1 MLTPHVRSM
10 TEKQKTR
17 RRAPARRQKSTQ
29 KSTQIPS
36 GALVNLAL
44 QGGGSHGAYTWG
56 VLDALLEDGRIAFD
70 GISGTSA
77 GAMNAV
83 VLADGFV
90 RDGRDGARQS
100 LEKFWRSVSRA
111 AHSSPIRRSPMSMFF
126 GDWNLDTSPAFVAF
140 DLMSRLVSPY
150 EFNPMNVNPLR
161 DLLDENVDFDRVRH
175 ASDISLFVSATNVH
189 TGKVKVFRGGDV
201 TVDSVMA
208 SACLPHL
215 FQAVVIDDVPYWDGG
230 YAGNP
235 VLFPFHDSCSTSDL
249 LLVQTSPIARNSTP
263 SSAREI
269 LDRMNEI
276 SFNSALLQEL
286 RAIEFV
292 DRLIDKGALD
302 EEEYRRVR
310 LHRIDGGEALE
321 PLRASSKMN
330 AEWTFFVHLKN
341 LGREAAAEWLD
352 RHIDK
357 VGRESSLPIGSVFK

>member
-1 MLTPHVRSM
+1 M
-10 TEKQKTR
+10 TEKQATR
-17 RRAPARRQKSTQ
+17 RRTRPRQKKPAR
-29 KSTQIPS
+29 
-36 GALVNLAL
+36 ALVNLAL
-44 QGGGSHGAYTWG
+44 QGGGAHGAFTWG

-90 RDGRDGARQS
+90 RDGRDGARAS
-100 LEKFWRSVSRA
+100 LEKFWRAVSRA
-111 AHSSPIRRSPMSMFF
+111 AHTSPLRRSPMSVYF
-126 GDWNLDTSPAFVAF
+126 GDWNLDTSPGFMAF

-175 ASDISLFVSATNVH
+175 SGDISLFISATNVH
-189 TGKVKVFRGGDV
+189 TGKVKVFRGEDV

-208 SACLPHL
+208 SACLPHM

-230 YAGNP
+230 FAGNP
-235 VLFPFHDSCSTSDL
+235 VLFPFHNSCSTSDL
-249 LLVQTSPIARNSTP
+249 LLIQTSPIIRKSTP

-292 DRLIDKGALD
+292 DRLIDKGVLD
-302 EEEYRRVR
+302 DDRYRQVR
-310 LHRIDGGEALE
+310 LHRIDGDKGLE
-321 PLRASSKMN
+321 PLRASSKLN
-330 AEWTFFVHLKN
+330 TEWPFFVHLRD
-341 LGREAAAEWLD
+341 LGRDAAAQWLD
-352 RHIDK
+352 RHADK
-357 VGRESSLPIGSVFK
+357 VGRESSLPIASVFR

>member
-1 MLTPHVRSM
+1 M

-17 RRAPARRQKSTQ
+17 RRAKPRQRKPAGQ
-29 KSTQIPS
+29 
-36 GALVNLAL
+36 LVNLAL
-44 QGGGSHGAYTWG
+44 QGGGAHGAYTWG

-90 RDGRDGARQS
+90 RDGREGARQS
-100 LEKFWRSVSRA
+100 LETFWRAVSRA
-111 AHSSPIRRSPMSMFF
+111 AHTSPIRRSPLSVFF

-150 EFNPMNVNPLR
+150 EFNPLNVNPLR
-161 DLLDENVDFDRVRH
+161 DLLDENVDFDRVRKCG
-175 ASDISLFVSATNVH
+175 DISLFISATNVH
-189 TGKVKVFRGGDV
+189 TGKVKVFKGADV

-230 YAGNP
+230 FAGNP
-235 VLFPFHDSCSTSDL
+235 VLFPFHNSCATSDL
-249 LLVQTSPIARNSTP
+249 LLIQTSPIARKSTP

-292 DRLIDKGALD
+292 DRLIDRGVLD
-302 EEEYRRVR
+302 DDHYRSVR
-310 LHRIDGGEALE
+310 LHRIDGGDALG
-321 PLRASSKMN
+321 PLRASSKLN
-330 AEWTFFVHLKN
+330 TEWPFFVHLRD

-352 RHIDK
+352 RHADK
-357 VGRESSLPIGSVFK
+357 VGRESSLPIASVFK

>member
-1 MLTPHVRSM
+1 M

-17 RRAPARRQKSTQ
+17 RRAKPRQPKST
-29 KSTQIPS
+29 
-36 GALVNLAL
+36 GHLVNLAL
-44 QGGGSHGAYTWG
+44 QGGGAHGAYTWG

-83 VLADGFV
+83 VLADGIA

-100 LEKFWRSVSRA
+100 LETFWRAVSRA
-111 AHSSPIRRSPMSMFF
+111 AQTSPIRRSPLSVYF

-150 EFNPMNVNPLR
+150 EFNPLNVNPLH
-161 DLLDENVDFDRVRH
+161 DLLAENVDFERVRNCG
-175 ASDISLFVSATNVH
+175 AISLFISATNVH
-189 TGKVKVFRGGDV
+189 TGKVKVFRGADV

-230 YAGNP
+230 FAGNP
-235 VLFPFHDSCSTSDL
+235 VLFPFHNSCSTSDL
-249 LLVQTSPIARNSTP
+249 LLIQTSPIARESTP

-292 DRLIDKGALD
+292 DRLIDKGILD
-302 EEEYRRVR
+302 DDHYRQVR
-310 LHRIDGGEALE
+310 LHRIDGGDALA
-321 PLRASSKMN
+321 PLRASSKLN
-330 AEWTFFVHLKN
+330 TEWPFFVHLRD

-352 RHIDK
+352 RHAGK
-357 VGRESSLPIGSVFK
+357 VGRESSLPIASVFK